1 MSLYTVGTLFRKGSS
16 EISTQ
21 QYSIEKSGGVCA
33 RRIFQKHFI
42 CKISLNGLH
51 FLQQQYTIPNN
62 KGAETVRFRRQT
74 NQCRRG
80 GGGWMPLAEN
90 QKFLAPLSIHSDV
103 LPRMAAQTPVEPRM
117 ARLGCSRPPSTTS
130 RRGTQNFLFPHN
142 GTPAESPSHP
152 HRTSRQTQPPH
163 SHKKAEP
170 PMPCFFIPA
179 P

>member
-62 KGAETVRFRRQT
+62 KGAETVKFRRQT

-103 LPRMAAQTPVEPRM
+103 LPRMAAQPLIEPRKV
-117 ARLGCSRPPSTTS
+117 RSGGSRPPANQLRQGHLEPLISVQRNPTKS
-130 RRGTQNFLFPHN
+130 AGSGARPKAQPLHTQ
-142 GTPAESPSHP
+142 S
-152 HRTSRQTQPPH
+152 
-163 SHKKAEP
+163 
-170 PMPCFFIPA
+170 
-179 P
+179 

>member
-62 KGAETVRFRRQT
+62 KGAETVKFRRQT

-103 LPRMAAQTPVEPRM
+103 LPRMAAQPLIEPRKV
-117 ARLGCSRPPSTTS
+117 RSGGSRPPANQL
-130 RRGTQNFLFPHN
+130 RQGHLEPLILEQRN
-142 GTPAESPSHP
+142 PS
-152 HRTSRQTQPPH
+152 S
-163 SHKKAEP
+163 
-170 PMPCFFIPA
+170 PA
-179 P
+179 PPARQDRQQNLIVSTPHQRGHHPCHHS